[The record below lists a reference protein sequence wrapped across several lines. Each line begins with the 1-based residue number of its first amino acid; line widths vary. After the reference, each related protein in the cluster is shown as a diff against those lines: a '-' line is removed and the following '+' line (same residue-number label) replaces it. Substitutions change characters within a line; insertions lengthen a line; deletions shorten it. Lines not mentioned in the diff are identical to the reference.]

1 MDALKFNHRCVAF
14 QYQFWSYPSEVG
26 MTVQMMVPPHKFSDF
41 AELQETHGFETDL
54 LIANL
59 QE

>member
-1 MDALKFNHRCVAF
+1 
-14 QYQFWSYPSEVG
+14 

-41 AELQETHGFETDL
+41 AELQTLHGLQADL

>member
-1 MDALKFNHRCVAF
+1 MFHVAF

-26 MTVQMMVPPHKFSDF
+26 QTVEMMVPPHKFSDF
-41 AELQETHGFETDL
+41 AELQEMFGLETDL